1 MDLAWRIAERLG
13 KIEGV
18 VAVVLGGSRARGA
31 AHRGSDLD
39 LGIYYREEHKP
50 SLEDL
55 HQLAQE
61 LGYRRVTDRVTD
73 YGEWGP
79 WINGGAW
86 LTVEGQPVDWLYRE
100 LDHVTQIIEGCRA
113 GRTAVH
119 YQPGHPHGFHEHFYV
134 GEVHYCLPLY
144 DPEGTISHLKRLTTP
159 YPPRL
164 KQTLIRDQL
173 WEARFA
179 LDTCRKAAVR
189 DDAYYVAGCLFRCA
203 SCMTQ
208 ALFALNERYVINE
221 KGSIAAAASLPYA
234 PVNFEAT
241 VQYTLA
247 YSGKSPVRLESSV
260 EKFERVLETVENL
273 CANQRLRRER

>member
-100 LDHVTQIIEGCRA
+100 LGHITQIIEDCRA

-159 YPPRL
+159 YPPQL

-179 LDTCRKAAVR
+179 LDTCRKAAIR
-189 DDAYYVAGCLFRCA
+189 GDAYYVAGCLPVRILHDPGPLCA
-203 SCMTQ
+203 
-208 ALFALNERYVINE
+208 ERAVRNQRE
-221 KGSIAAAASLPYA
+221 RLHRGRRLS
-234 PVNFEAT
+234 
-241 VQYTLA
+241 TLR
-247 YSGKSPVRLESSV
+247 SGKFRSHRAVHAGVFRQESGAV
-260 EKFERVLETVENL
+260 GE
-273 CANQRLRRER
+273 